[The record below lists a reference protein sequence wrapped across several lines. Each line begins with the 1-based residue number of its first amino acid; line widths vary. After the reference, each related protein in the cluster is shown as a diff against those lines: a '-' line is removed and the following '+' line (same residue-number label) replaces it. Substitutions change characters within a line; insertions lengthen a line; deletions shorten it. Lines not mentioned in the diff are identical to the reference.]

1 MKFIVNNLD
10 EIDQV
15 AQDFLDALEEHKII
29 AFYGKM
35 GAGKTTFIK
44 ALCRKLGSNDNITSP
59 TFALINEYKTAKNEA
74 IYHFDFYRINKIE
87 EIFDFGYEDY
97 FYSGAFCFIEW
108 PELIEE
114 VLPENTIIVSIKEID
129 QNKREVVLQKSN

>member
-29 AFYGKM
+29 AFYGTM

-44 ALCRKLGSNDNITSP
+44 ALCRKLGSNENITS
-59 TFALINEYKTAKNEA
+59 TLFA
-74 IYHFDFYRINKIE
+74 
-87 EIFDFGYEDY
+87 
-97 FYSGAFCFIEW
+97 
-108 PELIEE
+108 
-114 VLPENTIIVSIKEID
+114 
-129 QNKREVVLQKSN
+129 

>member
-1 MKFIVNNLD
+1 MD
-10 EIDQV
+10 D
-15 AQDFLDALEEHKII
+15 
-29 AFYGKM
+29 GK
-35 GAGKTTFIK
+35 KTIIK
-44 ALCRKLGSNDNITSP
+44 ALCKKLGSNDNITSP